1 MLRAKVGSLVFGLQ
15 FHRLRDASPTES
27 SQTNRALAPDEVRPK
42 RHQRWPQGRL
52 SKMRHFSHWA
62 DLKPKSTSDRL
73 KAERQKAVPHCSV
86 FFVCSDCQV
95 DGGDCD
101 RGRAAMSKILRDGRV
116 GSLKEG
122 SLAVCTWLAG
132 RTRHWA
138 TSERLLE
145 RKDPGRNRSRH
156 RHSVRISWPCG
167 RGAANSLAGGYDG
180 SGESV
185 KRVLGEKKR
194 RGKGGRSYTCMHAKC
209 VAFHLRKGRLSENSL
224 PKTRIVYAAVLQ
236 IYPR

>member
-1 MLRAKVGSLVFGLQ
+1 
-15 FHRLRDASPTES
+15 
-27 SQTNRALAPDEVRPK
+27 
-42 RHQRWPQGRL
+42 
-52 SKMRHFSHWA
+52 
-62 DLKPKSTSDRL
+62 
-73 KAERQKAVPHCSV
+73 
-86 FFVCSDCQV
+86 
-95 DGGDCD
+95 
-101 RGRAAMSKILRDGRV
+101 MSKILRDGRV

-145 RKDPGRNRSRH
+145 GKGLGRNRSRH